1 MARISLPHQDHYEIA
16 RDRGAEEL
24 RRRLDAERLRGL
36 GVEVSGGGGLV
47 FASLCWRFALTPD
60 PFSMVLLPEG
70 RECSI
75 VWQILALNYLNA
87 DPPQEPGRFV
97 SFAQFAESRGYLP
110 VFDGRVTG
118 RLSGTVG
125 REAQGFIAACEHCAG
140 TQGTSRPLG
149 YLFHLFPRFEL
160 QVVRHEGD
168 EDFPPACN
176 VLFPDTA
183 LEVLSAESMIV
194 AAERLVS
201 SLQGE
206 CPCD

>member
-1 MARISLPHQDHYEIA
+1 MAKIVLPHQDHYEIA

-36 GVEVSGGGGLV
+36 GVEVSDEGGLV
-47 FASLCWRFALTPD
+47 LASLCWRFALTAD
-60 PFSMVLLPEG
+60 PFSMVLLPQG
-70 RECSI
+70 RECSV

-87 DPPQEPGRFV
+87 DLPPEPGRFV
-97 SFAQFAESRGYLP
+97 SFAEFAESRGYLRA
-110 VFDGRVTG
+110 FDGRVTE
-118 RLSGTVG
+118 RLSRTAG
-125 REAQGFIAACEHCAG
+125 REAQGFIAACERCAG
-140 TQGTSRPLG
+140 TQGTSRPLS
-149 YLFHLFPRFEL
+149 YLFHFFPRFEF
-160 QVVRHEGD
+160 QVVRYEGD

-201 SLQGE
+201 ALQGKS
-206 CPCD
+206 PCD